1 MNPDISSEFD
11 FDEWARLAR
20 EDATSFEHRR
30 QALIE
35 RTLEAAPVNIQQ
47 RLRGLQFRIDMERER
62 AGTALGAAV
71 RLNSM
76 MWASVMDLRE
86 ACSGKATGQATQADR
101 PSATLIRFPGR
112 D

>member
-1 MNPDISSEFD
+1 MNSDISGDFD

-20 EDATSFEHRR
+20 EDASSFEQRR

-35 RTLEAAPVNIQQ
+35 RTLGAAPADLQQ

-62 AGTALGAAV
+62 AGTALGAAI

-76 MWASVMDLRE
+76 MWSSVMDLRE
-86 ACSGKATGQATQADR
+86 ACSGKAAGHASQAER